1 MKKVLSIA
9 MCIAIMLSL
18 VLEVYATTENDV
30 SDTNS
35 VSAEALPEN
44 IKNLIENYDEIESK
58 SENIDL
64 GENLYDM
71 SIPKDDEQTEVSVFA
86 VPIKYKKNNGDLAF
100 IDTSFEK
107 LGFTKRLLS
116 KYDYKN
122 TANEFDVLFSE
133 NAEDGFKMDEAFE
146 MSVITEGKNNSDAEI
161 DLDEN
166 KDGRLTYNNV
176 YGDDTYIEYI
186 NINSGVK
193 ENIVLEKNI
202 GKNEFE
208 FKWSSDTHILELSE
222 DNTFINVVSKDTGEV
237 DYVFSPLYVYDSYTT
252 LKNKENTVENNKNN
266 EISTKNIFAAHS
278 STLGDTTVEETTAK
292 NEIVEDTT
300 TEVFISDVN
309 ELATTQEVFKTNEN
323 TEIVLESKVDSTE
336 TSNTTESYDFETIT
350 TETTTTKSEIEVSA
364 ESTTVIAENQDTV
377 ENCITTNENTSVTES
392 DTEIIV
398 TEDINPDYVNKHNTE
413 DCYYKITDNG
423 NGNYIITAVISKD
436 FLNSK
441 ETVYPVTIDPSV
453 TASSSTSNI
462 KDTYVYQASP
472 DTNYGSLTF
481 LRIGNNNGKMWSYI
495 KFKTFPTITSG
506 YIVGNAKLKL
516 TFRPGQ
522 TTSATAKIGGITSK
536 DWNSSAITWN
546 SRIAWGGYNTTSSH
560 HNCSYYEFDITNLVY
575 DWYVGYCKNYGIVFT
590 YKDQT
595 YSDYN
600 SVYSS
605 EGATS
610 GVPKLTITLI
620 KCDIN
625 RDIYSNVNYDYSN
638 YDRTVS
644 SIYATNN
651 RNSFSETHDT
661 VGYLSTSQS
670 IVNKT
675 FGDKDDPVGDC
686 TNFVSQ
692 CLKAG
697 GMKEIEGS
705 ESSIKSWYYDVLLSK
720 YYNASD
726 TWGHAPSFCK
736 HWGHTPNGEGI
747 QSAYQ
752 TIIYHD
758 FESALL
764 DWDYILNTVKKG
776 DVIQYYADSV
786 GIFHSGIVFS
796 VDKNARTIKYMQ
808 HSSTTSEAE
817 LNNRLRANVADEIII
832 HTF

>member
-1 MKKVLSIA
+1 

-71 SIPKDDEQTEVSVFA
+71 SIPKDDEQTEVSV
-86 VPIKYKKNNGDLAF
+86 
-100 IDTSFEK
+100 
-107 LGFTKRLLS
+107 
-116 KYDYKN
+116 
-122 TANEFDVLFSE
+122 
-133 NAEDGFKMDEAFE
+133 
-146 MSVITEGKNNSDAEI
+146 
-161 DLDEN
+161 
-166 KDGRLTYNNV
+166 
-176 YGDDTYIEYI
+176 
-186 NINSGVK
+186 
-193 ENIVLEKNI
+193 
-202 GKNEFE
+202 
-208 FKWSSDTHILELSE
+208 
-222 DNTFINVVSKDTGEV
+222 
-237 DYVFSPLYVYDSYTT
+237 
-252 LKNKENTVENNKNN
+252 
-266 EISTKNIFAAHS
+266 
-278 STLGDTTVEETTAK
+278 
-292 NEIVEDTT
+292 
-300 TEVFISDVN
+300 
-309 ELATTQEVFKTNEN
+309 
-323 TEIVLESKVDSTE
+323 
-336 TSNTTESYDFETIT
+336 
-350 TETTTTKSEIEVSA
+350 
-364 ESTTVIAENQDTV
+364 
-377 ENCITTNENTSVTES
+377 
-392 DTEIIV
+392 
-398 TEDINPDYVNKHNTE
+398 
-413 DCYYKITDNG
+413 
-423 NGNYIITAVISKD
+423 
-436 FLNSK
+436 
-441 ETVYPVTIDPSV
+441 
-453 TASSSTSNI
+453 
-462 KDTYVYQASP
+462 
-472 DTNYGSLTF
+472 
-481 LRIGNNNGKMWSYI
+481 
-495 KFKTFPTITSG
+495 
-506 YIVGNAKLKL
+506 
-516 TFRPGQ
+516 
-522 TTSATAKIGGITSK
+522 
-536 DWNSSAITWN
+536 
-546 SRIAWGGYNTTSSH
+546 
-560 HNCSYYEFDITNLVY
+560 
-575 DWYVGYCKNYGIVFT
+575 
-590 YKDQT
+590 
-595 YSDYN
+595 
-600 SVYSS
+600 YSS

-670 IVNKT
+670 IGNKT